1 VLFFDDLCCWPSPL
15 ADGSTLSEGD
25 YSSPLTRAKL
35 CEIALALSPVVKD
48 LDFNTADGGQAM
60 QLKAVEVIRKCGW
73 PWDGAMVG
81 TGQIYHPVM
90 KDGYGSAFEKIS
102 NSGDLR
108 G

>member
-1 VLFFDDLCCWPSPL
+1 MLFFDDLCCWPSPL

-73 PWDGAMVG
+73 PWDGGMVG
-81 TGQIYHPVM
+81 TGQIYPSSYERWLWL
-90 KDGYGSAFEKIS
+90 GEKIS
-102 NSGDLR
+102 NSVDLR